1 MKNYKLFILSILL
14 TLTSSSYADTLKPF
28 VSDGCSSFPDGT
40 LSQKELWLS
49 CCQSHDYAYWKGG
62 TRDERLEADKELER
76 CVAKV
81 GDSKIALLMLA
92 GVRVGGVPF
101 LPTEFRWGYGWP
113 YPRFY
118 ESLTYEELQ
127 QVERL
132 TKDLPE
138 IYNFLKPKTDTQKPS
153 MK

>member
-28 VSDGCSSFPDGT
+28 TSDGCSSFPDGT

-49 CCQSHDYAYWKGG
+49 CCQSHDFAYWKGG
-62 TRDERLEADKELER
+62 TQEQRLKADKELET

-81 GDSKIALLMLA
+81 GDSRIALLMLA
-92 GVRVGGVPF
+92 GVRVGGMPY
-101 LPTEFRWGYGWP
+101 LPTEFRWGYGWS

-118 ESLTYEELQ
+118 EALTYEELQ
-127 QVERL
+127 QVKKL
-132 TKDLPE
+132 TKDLAKK
-138 IYNFLKPKTDTQKPS
+138 YDFLKPQINK
-153 MK
+153 